1 MISDVLDR
9 FADSMATTLDGAS
22 AAAIVGRL
30 MEKFADNKIVIRQ
43 QNLKVMKKLISS
55 LSPAVVLPP
64 LLTYTSHDNSHI
76 REQAVNV
83 VIQTLLASP
92 SQPTELYRKAMSAMS
107 AALDDV
113 KPKVQSVA
121 LEACA
126 VLREAAGPAA
136 FDALLRECG
145 VSDEKVARIDE
156 RVRQG
161 REALPALSN
170 DGLVEFT
177 VQPGLPPKTAGAM
190 PSRASSAPR
199 MIGGG
204 GGAGGGGDD
213 FSELQEMTAGGRR
226 IATSRAAQRSLPWDV
241 GAMGAP
247 RSGSASRVSDRSSVS
262 SLEGV
267 LEEGN
272 GGNGRGRGRGAPRID
287 KFDGAV
293 PPGPFSDPFPAG
305 RHDPNGGGSG
315 PGSPVREI
323 EAGEAAKIA
332 MWLPG
337 AAGGNEPPPTAPPG
351 RVPPRGSGGGSGR
364 DSPFSINGVGISA
377 DDGAAARQ
385 SLTLLKARSRGP
397 AAAPNAPFAAD
408 GAPRA
413 VSAAGGKGPQVRLPF
428 EAQPRSSSAPH
439 KRTPSGEYGGQRGGG
454 PSVDDRLEA
463 ALGGSGEYGGAGRPG
478 SLLGSNAPSN
488 RSSRSSLRT
497 CTCAADAV
505 SQPMPPPPLDDR
517 NGPAGRRRPHEMR
530 AARAAAAGGGGGGG
544 GGGVGGY
551 CNFEAQC
558 TERVL

>member
-92 SQPTELYRKAMSAMS
+92 SQPTELYRKAMRAMS

-190 PSRASSAPR
+190 GTARASSAPR

-337 AAGGNEPPPTAPPG
+337 AAGAC
-351 RVPPRGSGGGSGR
+351 
-364 DSPFSINGVGISA
+364 
-377 DDGAAARQ
+377 AAARLGRRQ
-385 SLTLLKARSRGP
+385 RARLAILDQRRG
-397 AAAPNAPFAAD
+397 D
-408 GAPRA
+408 LGRRWRGGAPVAHAAEGAVEGAGGGAERA
-413 VSAAGGKGPQVRLPF
+413 V
-428 EAQPRSSSAPH
+428 
-439 KRTPSGEYGGQRGGG
+439 
-454 PSVDDRLEA
+454 
-463 ALGGSGEYGGAGRPG
+463 
-478 SLLGSNAPSN
+478 
-488 RSSRSSLRT
+488 
-497 CTCAADAV
+497 C
-505 SQPMPPPPLDDR
+505 
-517 NGPAGRRRPHEMR
+517 RRRR
-530 AARAAAAGGGGGGG
+530 AARRERGGRQGAAG
-544 GGGVGGY
+544 
-551 CNFEAQC
+551 APPI
-558 TERVL
+558 